1 MQLRPTG
8 KPQGHAQSMYDW
20 QAASTCS
27 REKFWD
33 STTSVGRN
41 FHSPVR
47 RTIVIKVPREDDECT
62 SGYAVLD
69 KAMYGTKD
77 AAQCFDVASET
88 AMTAMGYDTGKFSPY
103 DYDSS
108 AVAMSVF
115 RHGDDYV
122 VSGTRTQQKEFEDN
136 SPNVSSSSILP
147 LLPCTALG
155 DVTEVRILNRIVRW
169 VKPPYGSGRERI
181 EYEADPRHAELI
193 IHQLGLRSS
202 SRSVSTPSEKSKP
215 GVDLRARCSTVRITL
230 CIDRPR

>member
-1 MQLRPTG
+1 MQLRTTG

-27 REKFWD
+27 REKLWD

-69 KAMYGTKD
+69 KTMCGTKD
-77 AAQCFDVASET
+77 AAQCFDVASEN
-88 AMTAMGYDTGKFSPY
+88 AMTAMGYDTGKFSPC
-103 DYDSS
+103 DYHSS

-122 VSGTRTQQKEFEDN
+122 VSGTRTTVQTSHRQA
-136 SPNVSSSSILP
+136 S
-147 LLPCTALG
+147 CHWYHAQHW
-155 DVTEVRILNRIVRW
+155 VTSQR
-169 VKPPYGSGRERI
+169 SG
-181 EYEADPRHAELI
+181 Y
-193 IHQLGLRSS
+193 
-202 SRSVSTPSEKSKP
+202 
-215 GVDLRARCSTVRITL
+215 
-230 CIDRPR
+230 